1 MQAKYYY
8 LMLLLFLFS
17 GCQTL
22 KTNADQYSSDS
33 KISVREYSVQS
44 VLWQQHSGEYKALCH
59 QAFNLAKFQLDEILL
74 RNNREGK
81 PLAIITDID
90 ETLINNSPY
99 NAKMIETNEEY
110 SKENWITWGLLEEAT
125 VVPGALEFLKYAESK
140 SVEVFYISNRYAVQ
154 AKETKA
160 NLKKLGFPFID
171 EQHFLLREK
180 TSGKEERRQIV
191 SKENRVIM
199 LLGDN
204 LSDFTKVF
212 DDKSTNE
219 RNEIVE
225 ELKDKFGTTFIILP
239 NPMYGDWETDGL
251 YEGNYKWTPA
261 QKDSI
266 RKAKLI
272 SY

>member
-8 LMLLLFLFS
+8 LILVLFLFS

-22 KTNADQYSSDS
+22 KTNASQAGSGNH
-33 KISVREYSVQS
+33 IPVREYSVQS
-44 VLWQQHSGEYKALCH
+44 VLWQQLSGEYKALCY
-59 QAFNLAKFQLDEILL
+59 QAFNLARFRLDEILL
-74 RNNREGK
+74 QSNGEGK
-81 PLAIITDID
+81 PLAIIKDID
-90 ETLINNSPY
+90 ETLIDNSPY
-99 NAKMIETNEEY
+99 NAKMIATDKEY
-110 SKENWITWGLLEEAT
+110 SKEDWIEWGLREQAT
-125 VVPGALEFLKYAESK
+125 AVPGALEFLKYVESRG
-140 SVEVFYISNRYAVQ
+140 VQVFYISNRYVVQ
-154 AKETKA
+154 DKETKT

-171 EQHFLLREK
+171 EQLFLLREK

-191 SKENRVIM
+191 SKENKVIM

-204 LSDFTKVF
+204 LSDFAEVF
-212 DDKSTNE
+212 EDKPANE

-225 ELKDKFGTTFIILP
+225 NLKDKFGTEFIVLP

-251 YEGNYKWTPA
+251 YEGNYNWTPA

>member
-1 MQAKYYY
+1 MQSKYYY

-17 GCQTL
+17 GCQAL
-22 KTNADQYSSDS
+22 KTNADPYRSEAN
-33 KISVREYSVQS
+33 IPIREHSVQS

-59 QAFNLAKFQLDEILL
+59 QAFNLARFQLDEILL
-74 RNNREGK
+74 QSNGEGK
-81 PLAIITDID
+81 PLAVITDID

-99 NAKMIETNEEY
+99 NAKMIATDEEY
-110 SKENWITWGLLEEAT
+110 SKEGWIAWGLLEEAT
-125 VVPGALEFLKYAESK
+125 AVPGALEFLKYAESRG
-140 SVEVFYISNRYAVQ
+140 VQVFYISNRYVVQ
-154 AKETKA
+154 DKETKA

-191 SKENRVIM
+191 SKENKVIM

-204 LSDFTKVF
+204 LSDFAEVF
-212 DDKSTNE
+212 EDKSTNE

-225 ELKDKFGTTFIILP
+225 TLKDKFGTEFIVLP
-239 NPMYGDWETDGL
+239 NPMYGDWETDGI
-251 YEGNYKWTPA
+251 YEGNYNWTPA

>member
-8 LMLLLFLFS
+8 LLLLFFLSS
-17 GCQTL
+17 GCQSL
-22 KTNADQYSSDS
+22 KTNAVPVGPDAN
-33 KISVREYSVQS
+33 IPVREHSVQS
-44 VLWQQHSGEYKALCH
+44 VLWQQHAGEYKALCH
-59 QAFNLAKFQLDEILL
+59 QAFNLAKFQLDEILV
-74 RNNREGK
+74 RSNREGK

-99 NAKMIETNEEY
+99 NAKMIETDEEY
-110 SKENWITWGLLEEAT
+110 SKEGWIKWGLLEEAT
-125 VVPGALEFLKYAESK
+125 AVPGALEFLKYAESK
-140 SVEVFYISNRYAVQ
+140 GVQVFYISNRYAVQ

-191 SKENRVIM
+191 SKENQVIM

-204 LSDFTKVF
+204 LSDFAEVF
-212 DDKSTNE
+212 EDQSTSE
-219 RNEIVE
+219 RNETVE
-225 ELKDKFGTTFIILP
+225 NLKGKFGTAFIVLP

-251 YEGNYKWTPA
+251 YEGNYNWTPA

>member
-1 MQAKYYY
+1 MQAKYFY
-8 LMLLLFLFS
+8 LMLFLFLFG

-22 KTNADQYSSDS
+22 NTNTGPYRSDAN
-33 KISVREYSVQS
+33 IPVREHSVQS
-44 VLWQQHSGEYKALCH
+44 VLWQQHSGEYKALCY

-74 RNNREGK
+74 RTNRGGK

-99 NAKMIETNEEY
+99 NAKMIETDEAY
-110 SKENWITWGLLEEAT
+110 SKEGWIQWGLLEQAT
-125 VVPGALEFLKYAESK
+125 AVPGALEFLKYAESK
-140 SVEVFYISNRYAVQ
+140 GVRVFYISNRYVVQ
-154 AKETKA
+154 NKETMA
-160 NLKKLGFPFID
+160 NLKKLGFPFMN

-191 SKENRVIM
+191 SKENKVIM

-204 LSDFTKVF
+204 LSDFSEIF
-212 DDKSTNE
+212 EDKSTDE
-219 RNEIVE
+219 RNKTVE
-225 ELKDKFGTTFIILP
+225 NLKDKFGTEFIVLP

-251 YEGNYKWTPA
+251 YEGKYDWTPA